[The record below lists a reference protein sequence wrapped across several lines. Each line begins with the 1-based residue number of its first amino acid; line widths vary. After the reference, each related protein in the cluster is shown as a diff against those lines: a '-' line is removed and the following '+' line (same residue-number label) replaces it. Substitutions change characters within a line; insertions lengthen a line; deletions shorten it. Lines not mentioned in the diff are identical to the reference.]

1 MSGFSTLNQKTM
13 TLLSTSSV
21 SRFCVGASLCLAA
34 TAAMAAHPLASDDTG
49 TQGKGHSQF
58 ELSTDRDRT
67 RTRTDAGV
75 ERAQSTAATYSY
87 GVHDDV
93 DLGISVPHVYQRAPG
108 EAHQQGLGDVALQ
121 AKWRFHA
128 GERWSLALKP
138 AVTLPS
144 GSHGKGLGNGRATT
158 ALHLLAQYEAEPVT
172 WLVNVGG
179 THNNS
184 RDGQRKALWSA
195 STALLYTPHADWTLA
210 FDIGANRNPDR
221 EGPRT
226 QSYALLGGIYH
237 LNKDVDLDLGY
248 RRSLQSGPVTH
259 TVGAGLTVRW

>member
-1 MSGFSTLNQKTM
+1 MSNLADLDHFYCNKVAIMSGFSTLNQKTM

-21 SRFCVGASLCLAA
+21 SRFCVGTSLCLAA
-34 TAAMAAHPLASDDTG
+34 TAAMAAHPLVSDDTG
-49 TQGKGHSQF
+49 TQGRGHSQF
-58 ELSTDRDRT
+58 ELSTDRD

-195 STALLYTPHADWTLA
+195 STALLYTPPC
-210 FDIGANRNPDR
+210 R
-221 EGPRT
+221 
-226 QSYALLGGIYH
+226 
-237 LNKDVDLDLGY
+237 LDAGVRY
-248 RRSLQSGPVTH
+248 RRQPQSRPRGAAYPVLCL
-259 TVGAGLTVRW
+259 AGRHLPPEQ